1 MDHDRVRQAQAL
13 RVKALM
19 CRRWADTACD
29 SEAAARLTAMAS
41 AYDGQADVF
50 EQNAAAPVR
59 TQQGR

>member
-29 SEAAARLTAMAS
+29 SEAAARLTTMAS
-41 AYDGQADVF
+41 DYDGQAAAL
-50 EQNAAAPVR
+50 EQEAVAPGR
-59 TQQGR
+59 ARQGH

>member
-13 RVKALM
+13 RVKAFM

-41 AYDGQADVF
+41 DYDGQAAAL
-50 EQNAAAPVR
+50 EQEVAALGR
-59 TQQGR
+59 TQRGR

>member
-19 CRRWADTACD
+19 CRRWVDTARD
-29 SEAAARLTAMAS
+29 SEGAARLTAMAS
-41 AYDGQADVF
+41 DYDGQATVL
-50 EQNAAAPVR
+50 EQDAPAPGC

>member
-41 AYDGQADVF
+41 AYDGQAEALERDV
-50 EQNAAAPVR
+50 AVLDRAR
-59 TQQGR
+59 RGR